1 MSVITVFKNPK
12 PEQMV
17 DKWLS
22 QFVKN
27 YSLISLVE
35 SQDQIP
41 ASSKNTK
48 KVTFFDEPSIIS
60 DLADVTDSEA
70 QSTQGRLS
78 LAYQFKTNNS
88 FAENTN
94 LME

>member
-1 MSVITVFKNPK
+1 VITVFKNPK

-35 SQDQIP
+35 S
-41 ASSKNTK
+41 
-48 KVTFFDEPSIIS
+48 
-60 DLADVTDSEA
+60 
-70 QSTQGRLS
+70 
-78 LAYQFKTNNS
+78 
-88 FAENTN
+88 
-94 LME
+94 